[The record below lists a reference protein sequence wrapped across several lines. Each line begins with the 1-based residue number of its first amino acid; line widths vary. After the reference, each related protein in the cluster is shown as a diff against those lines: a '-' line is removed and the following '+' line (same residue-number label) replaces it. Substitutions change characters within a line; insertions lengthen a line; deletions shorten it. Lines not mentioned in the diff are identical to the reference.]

1 MGTKL
6 STGIE
11 DAYHP
16 EIAPRTDRPATFDP
30 LYGFPNGRKPREMKI
45 SDEEMDRWDLSPG
58 LRDYCAHLLVPFL
71 RCQVSAT
78 KCIDPGVGRTFQRKY
93 APFAGH
99 MCADARHIYDKC
111 EYEDY
116 LIRLKEYEREKR
128 LLKRK
133 VRKEGGQ

>member
-16 EIAPRTDRPATFDP
+16 KIAPRTDRPPTFDP
-30 LYGFPNGRKPREMKI
+30 LYGFPNGRKERVMKI
-45 SDEEMDRWDLSPG
+45 TDEEMDRWDLAPG

-71 RCQVSAT
+71 RCQRAS
-78 KCIDPGVGRTFQRKY
+78 

-99 MCADARHIYDKC
+99 MCADIRHKYDQC
-111 EYEDY
+111 EYQDY
-116 LIRLKEYEREKR
+116 LIRMKEYEREKR

-133 VRKEGGQ
+133 LRKEQAAGISE